1 MGPKKEPTLPT
12 DAIAFRIDQQLTKRD
27 IEYVKDELVK
37 YLVNSRADVRMW
49 RATKKDNIDN
59 FLGHL
64 QDVSQTWAG
73 LGHIDDIWEEM
84 AIHHLKQTVKNQL
97 RDGGAPIVAKME
109 NYRQSQG
116 L

>member
-64 QDVSQTWAG
+64 QDVSQTWAAFATSTTSG
-73 LGHIDDIWEEM
+73 
-84 AIHHLKQTVKNQL
+84 KRRPSTTSSK
-97 RDGGAPIVAKME
+97 P
-109 NYRQSQG
+109 
-116 L
+116 